1 MEADAGEMGAV
12 GLQGTVGLQDCSGLQ
27 GLLLGAGQGQVKPWA
42 CESTFPLSFF
52 SSVSLMGLRGV

>member
-1 MEADAGEMGAV
+1 MGAV
-12 GLQGTVGLQDCSGLQ
+12 GLQGTAGLQDCSGLQ